1 MARDRIDADQARR
14 ILAAQASRDRRL
26 ALADE
31 ILENSGN
38 LDQLDRQVAALHQH
52 YSTLAAA
59 RTA

>member
-1 MARDRIDADQARR
+1 VDQARR